1 MLPVHRSLIYCPL
14 GFELWGC
21 NEMHCLISK
30 PPKLNNCPLGP
41 FSTKCDQHINVVDDQ
56 PPALSRLIS
65 CSPIPA
71 NLLNRMKIVAE
82 QLEFAI
88 GVRSLLLGMI

>member
-1 MLPVHRSLIYCPL
+1 MLLDS
-14 GFELWGC
+14 
-21 NEMHCLISK
+21 
-30 PPKLNNCPLGP
+30 
-41 FSTKCDQHINVVDDQ
+41 VDDQ
-56 PPALSRLIS
+56 PPAISRLIS

-71 NLLNRMKIVAE
+71 NFLNRMKIVAE